1 MIIYVDID
9 DTICVLTK
17 GRDYSTAKPL
27 YERIA
32 KINDLY
38 NKGHTIVYW
47 TARGT
52 TSGIDHTALTKSQ
65 LDKWLV
71 KYHELKFGKPEYDI
85 FIDDKNINSEKFFE
99 CFSI

>member
-9 DTICVLTK
+9 DTICYLEED
-17 GRDYSTAKPL
+17 RNYATAKPI

-38 NKGHTIVYW
+38 NKGNTIIYW

-52 TSGIDHTALTKSQ
+52 VTGVDHRELTENQ
-65 LDKWLV
+65 LAKWLV
-71 KYHELKFGKPEYDI
+71 KYNELKLGKPAYDL

-99 CFSI
+99 